1 MEFKEYSTIYNSPF
15 LVCFQGCASCTEIGE
30 NHGEITLHKVI
41 SLFCFDLTGVFTVFH
56 KY

>member
-15 LVCFQGCASCTEIGE
+15 LVCFQGCAFCTEIGE